1 MYPLSIIGLQDI
13 FTLAICYASLGSFLH
28 HHFATHE
35 HHPPHQTMD
44 QERQQYDPID
54 FAGSSSASDFV
65 ANRNSQAR
73 VATWK
78 TLVTAQLLVPT
89 KQSQS
94 WSTPLR
100 TCPFFWRA
108 GSEEKGLRVHSD
120 HCLYPGMPRI
130 LRAKK
135 YSFSNLCT
143 WLDIA
148 TCRFSSYRDMGSR
161 LICIEAGRD
170 IRATKSWSIEHIDTR
185 KAGDVS
191 EVQKSGEI
199 SHQQFGLLERPVS
212 SVGKGNPEKSKMNV
226 YQTYFHTCSRFLS
239 CRAGWSDISQT
250 CDILWGRMKWS
261 LESMKMHPYPEQQRW
276 HNNISKF

>member
-1 MYPLSIIGLQDI
+1 
-13 FTLAICYASLGSFLH
+13 
-28 HHFATHE
+28 
-35 HHPPHQTMD
+35 
-44 QERQQYDPID
+44 
-54 FAGSSSASDFV
+54 
-65 ANRNSQAR
+65 
-73 VATWK
+73 
-78 TLVTAQLLVPT
+78 
-89 KQSQS
+89 
-94 WSTPLR
+94 
-100 TCPFFWRA
+100 
-108 GSEEKGLRVHSD
+108 
-120 HCLYPGMPRI
+120 MPRI

-135 YSFSNLCT
+135 YSFSNLYT

-148 TCRFSSYRDMGSR
+148 TCSFSSYRDMGSR
-161 LICIEAGRD
+161 LIWFEAGRD

-212 SVGKGNPEKSKMNV
+212 SVGMGNTEKSKMNV

-261 LESMKMHPYPEQQRW
+261 LESMKMHPYPEHQRW
-276 HNNISKF
+276 HNNIWKFWVRNLKKKVQVCTLVRSKDLQLYLTTTLKSSRETTE